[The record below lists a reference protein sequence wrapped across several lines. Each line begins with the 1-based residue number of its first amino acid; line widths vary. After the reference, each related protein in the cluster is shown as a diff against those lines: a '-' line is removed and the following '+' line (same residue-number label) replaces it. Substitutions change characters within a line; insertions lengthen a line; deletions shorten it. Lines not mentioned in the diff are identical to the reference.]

1 MTRFADLHLH
11 TYHSD
16 GTRSPRE
23 VVDLARERGLDII
36 AISDHDNI
44 AAYFEI
50 KKYADERGVT
60 LIPATELSCAYRGV
74 DVHILAYAFD
84 PFNET
89 IEPRLHHFREVR
101 HRRGYEMVERLNSL
115 GYHITAERV
124 DELAGGG
131 AMGRPHVARALVER
145 GYVSS
150 VNEAFERF
158 LGPGK
163 PGYVEKA
170 RFQIDDAVKLIHDA
184 GGVLSVA
191 HPSHYPDKEQTV
203 VELLDA
209 GIDAVEVMH
218 PDVPDADRERFTNI
232 AKFRGKFVTGGSDD
246 HGAAKAV
253 ETIGTIRVP
262 EGLIEPIVRR
272 TLDTLA

>member
-1 MTRFADLHLH
+1 LTRFADLHLH

-23 VVDLARERGLDII
+23 VVDLARDRGLEII

-50 KKYADERGVT
+50 KQHADERGVT

-84 PFNET
+84 PLNER
-89 IEPRLHHFREVR
+89 IEPALRRFREVR
-101 HRRGYEMVERLNSL
+101 HRRGYEIVERLNAL
-115 GYHITAERV
+115 GYAISADRV
-124 DELAGGG
+124 DQLAAGG

-150 VNEAFERF
+150 VNEAFDRF

-170 RFQIDDAVKLIHDA
+170 RFSIEEALSLIHGA
-184 GGVLSVA
+184 HGVLSIA

-203 VELLDA
+203 IDLLDT
-209 GIDAVEVMH
+209 GIDAVEVFH
-218 PDVPDADRERFTNI
+218 PDVPDDDRERFTNI
-232 AKFRGKFVTGGSDD
+232 AKFRGRFVTGGSDD
-246 HGAAKAV
+246 HGAAKTV

-262 EGLIEPIVRR
+262 EALIETIVSR
-272 TLDTLA
+272 TLEHLG